1 MTSTESQS
9 AAAVLMVRPACFGFN
24 PETAESNA
32 FQRKPSPSAAPVGPH
47 AAALAEF
54 DAVVS
59 ALRRAGVEVVV
70 AEDTPE
76 PPKPDAVFPNNWVSF
91 HRDGRVV
98 FYPMQAPSR
107 RAERREALVAELARA
122 GGFRVS
128 GTEDLSYREAE
139 GKFLEGTGSLVL
151 DRSARIAY
159 ACLSPRTDLDVLGE
173 FAQRLDYAPVAFEA
187 FDRRGRPIYHTNVL
201 MAVGSGFAIVCA
213 EAIADLRQRAELLSR
228 LAATGHAIV
237 EITHAQME
245 SFAGNCLELASPQGR
260 LVVMSEAAW
269 GSLQGA
275 QRELLERQ
283 GSVLRVAIPT
293 IESVGGGGI
302 RCMLAE
308 LHLPKRR

>member
-1 MTSTESQS
+1 MIPAESQS
-9 AAAVLMVRPACFGFN
+9 AAEVLMVRPACFGFN
-24 PETAESNA
+24 PETAASNA
-32 FQRKPSPSAAPVGPH
+32 FQRSPSAASAGPR

-59 ALRRAGVEVVV
+59 ALRRAGVAVIV
-70 AEDTPE
+70 AEDTPD

-98 FYPMQAPSR
+98 LYPMQAPNR
-107 RAERREALVAELARA
+107 RAERREALIEELART
-122 GGFRVS
+122 GGFRIS
-128 GTEDLSYREAE
+128 STLDLSYREAE

-173 FAQRLDYAPVAFEA
+173 FAQRLDYDPVAFEA
-187 FDRRGRPIYHTNVL
+187 FDHRGQLIYHTNVL
-201 MAVGSGFAIVCA
+201 MAVGSEFAVVCA
-213 EAIADLRQRAELLSR
+213 EAIADPRQRADVLSR

-237 EITHAQME
+237 EITHAQMA
-245 SFAGNCLELASPQGR
+245 SFAGNCLELTPPRGR
-260 LVVMSEAAW
+260 LVVMSDAAW
-269 GSLQGA
+269 GSLQDP
-275 QRELLERQ
+275 QREVLERQ
-283 GSVLRVAIPT
+283 GAVLRVAIPT

-308 LHLPKRR
+308 LHLPKRH

>member
-1 MTSTESQS
+1 MILAESPS
-9 AAAVLMVRPACFGFN
+9 AAAVLMVRPGCFGFN
-24 PETAESNA
+24 PETAASNA
-32 FQRKPSPSAAPVGPH
+32 FQRPPSADPAGPH

-54 DAVVS
+54 DAAVS
-59 ALRRAGVEVVV
+59 ALRHAGVEVFV

-91 HRDGRVV
+91 HRDGRIVL
-98 FYPMQAPSR
+98 YPMQAPSR
-107 RAERREALVAELARA
+107 RAERREALIEDLART

-151 DRSARIAY
+151 DRSARVAY

-173 FAQRLDYAPVAFEA
+173 FAQRLDYDPVAFEA
-187 FDRRGRPIYHTNVL
+187 FDQRGRPVYHTNVL
-201 MAVGSGFAIVCA
+201 MAVGSRFAVVCA
-213 EAIADLRQRAELLSR
+213 EAIADSRQRAEVLSR
-228 LAATGHAIV
+228 LSGTGHDIV
-237 EITHAQME
+237 EITQAQMA
-245 SFAGNCLELASPQGR
+245 SFAGNCLELSPPAGR
-260 LVVMSEAAW
+260 VIVMSDTAW
-269 GSLQGA
+269 DSLQGA

-283 GSVLRVAIPT
+283 GRVLRVAIPT

-308 LHLPKRR
+308 VYLPKRG